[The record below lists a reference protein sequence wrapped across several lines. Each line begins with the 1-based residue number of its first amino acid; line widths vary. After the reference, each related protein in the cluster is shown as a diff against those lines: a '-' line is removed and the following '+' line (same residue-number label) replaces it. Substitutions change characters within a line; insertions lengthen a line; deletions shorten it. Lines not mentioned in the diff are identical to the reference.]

1 MHDIICWGVI
11 MYRKYIKR
19 ILDILFGTLLFIIL
33 SPIIVLVAIITFIDL
48 GFPLFNHRKQK
59 EGQYHKIFIMYKFR
73 TSLPKPEGTKDK
85 VFTKISRIMD
95 RSRLN
100 ELPQLINVI
109 KGDMSLVGPR
119 PFLPNDET
127 LPEDEIS
134 EKRYLVKPG
143 ITGLFQIR
151 GGNHKDKLA
160 CDIEYYDN
168 LSFWLDLKII
178 LLTPKAVIKRV
189 FKK

>member
-1 MHDIICWGVI
+1 

-19 ILDILFGTLLFIIL
+19 ILDFIISILLFIIL
-33 SPIIVLVAIITFIDL
+33 LPLIVLVGLLTYIDL
-48 GFPLFNHRKQK
+48 GSPILNHRKQK

-73 TSLPKPEGTKDK
+73 TSLPKPEGHDEKIYTKL
-85 VFTKISRIMD
+85 SRIID
-95 RSRLN
+95 KSKLN

-119 PFLPNDET
+119 PFIPGDST
-127 LPEDEIS
+127 LPDDKID

-143 ITGLFQIR
+143 LTGLFQVMD
-151 GGNHKDKLA
+151 GGTHKDKLE
-160 CDIEYYDN
+160 CDIYYYDN

-178 LLTPKAVIKRV
+178 LKTPVAIIRKAKRN
-189 FKK
+189 K

>member
-1 MHDIICWGVI
+1 

-19 ILDILFGTLLFIIL
+19 ILDVIFGVIFLIIL
-33 SPIIVLVAIITFIDL
+33 SPLIILTGIITYINL
-48 GFPLFNHRKQK
+48 GTPLFNHRKQK
-59 EGQYHKIFIMYKFR
+59 EGQYHKIFTMYKFR
-73 TSLPKPEGTKDK
+73 TSLPKQPGTTEK
-85 VFTKISRIMD
+85 VFTKVSRIID

-119 PFLPNDET
+119 PFIPEDET
-127 LPEDEIS
+127 LPKDEIS

-178 LLTPKAVIKRV
+178 LLTPFAIIK
-189 FKK
+189 KMMK